1 VSDAKDGTETYDY
14 VIVGAGTA
22 GSVVASRLSEQA
34 GVRVLVLEAGGSDRT
49 LWIQLPIGY
58 GRTYF
63 DRSVNW
69 MYDSEPE
76 PALNGRESYWPRGKV
91 IGGSG
96 SINAMVHVRGR
107 PEDFDDWRNL
117 GNPGWGF
124 DDVLPFFRRSE
135 DFDGPMSD
143 WRAQGGPQH
152 VTDITDRAHPL
163 CRVFVETGQALG
175 FPATLDFNGPAGEGV
190 GIYQINT
197 RNGFRASTA
206 NEYLRPALRRGNLRL
221 VTQARATR
229 VLFEGHRAVG
239 VEYDRGGVRTV
250 VKARREVV
258 LCGGSVATPQL
269 LQLSGIGDG
278 AHLASL
284 GINAMHHL
292 PAVGRNLQD
301 HLAVSYFY
309 KSNRPTLNDAL
320 RPLSGKILA
329 GMRYLLDRGG
339 PLSLS
344 VNQGG
349 GFIRSRP
356 ELTRPDLQ
364 LYFSP
369 VSYTQTPLS
378 ERRLLNP
385 DPFSA
390 FLLSFNACRP
400 TSRGEIMIRSA
411 DPFAAPAIRPNYLS
425 TDQDVA
431 DAIAGSRL
439 LRQIAATA
447 PLCDIITDELVPGRH
462 VQSDAELLADFRDRA
477 DTVYHP
483 VSTCRMGPD
492 ATTSSV
498 DARLCVH
505 GFAGLRVV
513 DASIF
518 PTITSGNTNAPTVM
532 VAEKGAALIREDAA
546 R

>member
-1 VSDAKDGTETYDY
+1 MADSFDY

-22 GSVVASRLSEQA
+22 GCVVASRLSEDPA
-34 GVRVLVLEAGGSDRT
+34 ARVLLLEAGGSDRT

-63 DRSVNW
+63 DASVNW
-69 MYDSEPE
+69 MYDSEAE
-76 PALNGRESYWPRGKV
+76 PALNGRASYWPRGKV

-107 PEDFDDWRNL
+107 PEDFDDWRDL

-124 DDVLPFFRRSE
+124 DDVLPYFRRSE
-135 DFDGPMSD
+135 DFDGPASD
-143 WRAQGGPQH
+143 WRARGGPQH

-175 FPATLDFNGPAGEGV
+175 FPESRDFNGPSGEGV

-197 RNGFRASTA
+197 RNGLRASTA
-206 NEYLRPALRRGNLRL
+206 NAYLRPALRRGNLQL
-221 VTQARATR
+221 TTKARATR
-229 VLFEGHRAVG
+229 ILFEAGRAVG

-250 VKARREVV
+250 VRARREVV

-269 LQLSGIGDG
+269 LQLSGVGDG
-278 AHLASL
+278 AHLQAL
-284 GINAMHHL
+284 GIETVHPA

-309 KSNRPTLNDAL
+309 RSNRPTLNDEL
-320 RPLSGKILA
+320 RPLTGKILA
-329 GMRYLLDRGG
+329 GLRYLLDRGG

-349 GFIRSRP
+349 GFIRSRAD
-356 ELTRPDLQ
+356 LTRPDLQ

-400 TSRGEIMIRSA
+400 TSRGEILIRSA
-411 DPFAAPAIRPNYLS
+411 DPFDAPAIRPNYLS
-425 TDQDVA
+425 TDEDVA
-431 DAIAGSRL
+431 DAVVGSRL
-439 LRQIAATA
+439 LRRIAATA
-447 PLCDIITDELVPGRH
+447 PLSDIITDELVPGRH
-462 VQSDAELLADFRDRA
+462 LQTDDELLADFRDRA

-492 ATTSSV
+492 AATSVV
-498 DARLCVH
+498 DARLRVH
-505 GFAGLRVV
+505 GIDGLRIV

-532 VAEKGAALIREDAA
+532 VAEKGADLIRSDARA
-546 R
+546 EGRT